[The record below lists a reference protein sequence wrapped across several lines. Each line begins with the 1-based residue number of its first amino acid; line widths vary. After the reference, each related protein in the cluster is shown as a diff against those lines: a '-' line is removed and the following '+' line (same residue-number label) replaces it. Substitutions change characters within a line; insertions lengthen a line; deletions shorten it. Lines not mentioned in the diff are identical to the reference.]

1 MNKLPLSKTRLYS
14 IFSGIKS
21 RCCNPKDQHYKWYGE
36 KGVKVCDEW
45 LAKDGVQ
52 RFIEWALDNGY
63 DDSLSIDRIDPNGN
77 YSPENCRWITKS
89 MNSSMAMAKEPSR
102 MDISAKI
109 KLAAKYANI
118 SEAELARR
126 IGTSS
131 QAFGQ
136 RLKTGKFTTEELNR
150 IAETLGAKY
159 VYGFTFSDGT
169 NI

>member
-1 MNKLPLSKTRLYS
+1 
-14 IFSGIKS
+14 
-21 RCCNPKDQHYKWYGE
+21 
-36 KGVKVCDEW
+36 
-45 LAKDGVQ
+45 
-52 RFIEWALDNGY
+52 
-63 DDSLSIDRIDPNGN
+63 
-77 YSPENCRWITKS
+77 
-89 MNSSMAMAKEPSR
+89 

-150 IAETLGAKY
+150 IAEALEAKY